1 MAKKPRKQGTSRKKR
16 GATGTAAREAIAP
29 LAKPH
34 RNLKLHEWLDE
45 IRDHAQAAATA
56 GSPSGACLVPN
67 SQTGG
72 NDCVFTDQATCTSKL
87 KGVWIGGPCGPD

>member
-1 MAKKPRKQGTSRKKR
+1 MNKKSRKPGRAAETKKED
-16 GATGTAAREAIAP
+16 GAPKPGTAS
-29 LAKPH
+29 LVKAKRH
-34 RNLKLHEWLDE
+34 LQLHEFLDE
-45 IRDHAQAAATA
+45 LRAHAEAASAA

-72 NDCVFTDQATCTSKL
+72 HDCVFTDEDTCTSKL